1 MYFLLNDNNLDLNR
15 LGAAKMAHCLADQAG
30 IYLSFL
36 PYFAKNAEKMTLGK
50 DWYKIRLL
58 LPPGFLAGPL
68 NSMSGNHIPQYII

>member
-1 MYFLLNDNNLDLNR
+1 MYFLLNDNNLDVNR

-58 LPPGFLAGPL
+58 LPPGRKVRLGTILFLL
-68 NSMSGNHIPQYII
+68 SSKIKN